1 MESAGVVEERLGIFN
16 RRAAQGRV
24 VAGLGDD
31 VKELS
36 GRLTVGLFP
45 GLVVGDDVSPK
56 YSASL
61 ASPSMT
67 NVVNVELVLSLV
79 LSVPL
84 GYERFSPV
92 GPVFDGLWG
101 SLAGYRFASGV
112 SGNAVGGPALVAAGA
127 GDQALLVGK
136 AVDAEL
142 FIPGEGVALDGLS
155 TPALAEFIHV
165 VLAVLVETDW
175 FLRPLFSGQL
185 ALLAPLVDLVGLRAE
200 LVVDL
205 ARVVAC

>member
-1 MESAGVVEERLGIFN
+1 MGVLDGG
-16 RRAAQGRV
+16 AAQGRG
-24 VAGLGDD
+24 VAGLGHGIQ
-31 VKELS
+31 KLG
-36 GRLTVGLFP
+36 GRLSVGLLS
-45 GLVVGDDVSPK
+45 GLVVGDHVGPEEP
-56 YSASL
+56 AAF

-84 GYERFSPV
+84 RYVGFSPV

-101 SLAGYRFASGV
+101 SFADFGFLSGV
-112 SGNAVGGPALVAAGA
+112 AGNAVGGPALLAAGA

-142 FIPGEGVALDGLS
+142 FVPGEGVALDGLS

>member
-1 MESAGVVEERLGIFN
+1 MGVFDGGT
-16 RRAAQGRV
+16 AQGRG
-24 VAGLGDD
+24 VAGLGHGIQ
-31 VKELS
+31 KLG
-36 GRLTVGLFP
+36 GRLSVGLLS
-45 GLVVGDDVSPK
+45 GLVVGDHVGPEEP
-56 YSASL
+56 AAF

-67 NVVNVELVLSLV
+67 NVVNVELVLVLV
-79 LSVPL
+79 ISVPL

-127 GDQALLVGK
+127 GDQALLVGE
-136 AVDAEL
+136 AMDAEL
-142 FIPGEGVALDGLS
+142 FIPGEGVALYGLS

-175 FLRPLFSGQL
+175 FLRPLVSGQL